1 MISLDFTRIITVYV
15 VQGLM
20 GLIYLYLGIKTLKRD
35 RKRLNVIFAAFYLS
49 IAIGTFINWIYA
61 PLEDLP
67 PVLYLN
73 FLTNFSMFFGVIFL
87 VIFNLILLRS
97 EKVITTNKQLI
108 IIIGYG
114 LILGVGMFVLIHIPE
129 TKVTF
134 DPEKYSPIWPL
145 GFYLYVTIVVNSL
158 AGTPALIL
166 LIQVSKKF
174 EDQELK
180 KKYKFFSI
188 GVVEI
193 LLFANLIFLSNLLN
207 NATFRTVSAA
217 IGFVLV
223 VSAAYLMY
231 NGVGRQIS
239 Q

>member
-1 MISLDFTRIITVYV
+1 MIVLDPVRIATVYL

-35 RKRLNVIFAAFYLS
+35 TKRLNVIFAAFYLS

-61 PLEDLP
+61 PLNDAP
-67 PVLYLN
+67 IVLYLN

-87 VIFNLILLRS
+87 VIFNLILLKS
-97 EKVITTNKQLI
+97 EKIITSNKQI
-108 IIIGYG
+108 IIIVAYG

-129 TKVTF
+129 TKVYF
-134 DPEKYSPIWPL
+134 DPEKFSPIWPI
-145 GFYLYVTIVVNSL
+145 GFYLYVAIIVNSL
-158 AGTPALIL
+158 AMAPALFL
-166 LIQVSKKF
+166 LIQVYKKI

-180 KKYKFFSI
+180 QKFKFFSI
-188 GVVEI
+188 GVIEI
-193 LLFANLIFLSNLLN
+193 LIFANLIFLSNFLN
-207 NATFRTVSAA
+207 NGTFRTISAI
-217 IGFVLV
+217 IGFLLV

-239 Q
+239 